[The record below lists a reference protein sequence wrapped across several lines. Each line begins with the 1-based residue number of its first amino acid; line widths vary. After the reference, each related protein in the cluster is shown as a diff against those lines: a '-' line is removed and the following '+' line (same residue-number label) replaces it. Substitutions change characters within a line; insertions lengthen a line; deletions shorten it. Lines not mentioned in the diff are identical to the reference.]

1 MDQNQFYRLIKEGEE
16 KLREA
21 DIESAS
27 AEVEIILLALL
38 DIERIDLYLYGAKL
52 ADEKIIR
59 DFHNIIERRAT
70 RYPLQYILGE
80 SWFYGRK
87 FKVTEDV
94 MVPTPETE
102 LLCEIA
108 VNYVRYKKIKEPS
121 ILDMGAGSG
130 VVSVTMACEL
140 PHAVITALD
149 ISPAVLEVARQNAE
163 AYYAEERITFICSDM
178 FEALKT
184 SDRYDMI
191 LSNPPYIS
199 DDEYKDLPPEVLAD
213 PKISLVSGKEGMD
226 IIKKLIDMAPGYLK
240 ESGQLMFE
248 IGYNQAEIVAE
259 LTDKDDCYKKISIV
273 KDLNDIDRV
282 VLLALK

>member
-1 MDQNQFYRLIKEGEE
+1 MDQNQFHRLIKEGED
-16 KLREA
+16 KLRDA
-21 DIESAS
+21 GIESSS

-52 ADEKIIR
+52 ADEKIISN
-59 DFHNIIERRAT
+59 FKSIIERRAT

-108 VNYVRYKKIKEPS
+108 INFTRYRKIKEPS
-121 ILDMGAGSG
+121 ILDIGTGSG

-149 ISPAVLEVARQNAE
+149 ISKSALEIARQNAE
-163 AYYAEERITFICSDM
+163 DYYAEERISFICSDM
-178 FEALKT
+178 FEALNPADKF
-184 SDRYDMI
+184 DII

-199 DDEYKDLPPEVLAD
+199 DDEYKELPPEVLAD
-213 PKISLVSGKEGMD
+213 PKISLVSGEEGMD
-226 IIKKLIDMAPGYLK
+226 IIKKLIDKAPSYLK
-240 ESGQLMFE
+240 DSGQLMFE
-248 IGYNQAEIVAE
+248 IGYNQADMVAD
-259 LTDKDDCYKKISIV
+259 LTDKDDRYKKISII

-282 VLLALK
+282 VILALN